1 MVSLVTAGVRVSVE
15 SFYLSER
22 SDPENDR
29 YLFGYRITISN
40 ESGRAVQ
47 LMRRHWVITDE
58 QERVTEVRGE
68 GVVGEQ
74 PVIEP
79 GATHTYTSGSVME
92 TPTGTMEGT
101 YEMADPDGVFE
112 VEIPLF
118 VLAGP
123 RTVH

>member
-1 MVSLVTAGVRVSVE
+1 MSVE

-22 SDPENDR
+22 SDPENDH
-29 YLFGYRITISN
+29 YLFGYRIAISN
-40 ESGRAVQ
+40 ESGRPVQ

-101 YEMADPDGVFE
+101 YEMADTDGVFD